1 MLALLRDRLGDEV
14 TIEIVLNPVDNL
26 SKLPLTSYY
35 RYVVPTMSAEEAPKA
50 IITNVPTHKTLTMH
64 VDFPEAWMVT
74 THKASYD
81 LDNLILKDISERIV
95 RAEYRLESLLVTGHA
110 TDGAREPREGRSWC
124 SKIRARPRAPSSCP
138 TWGISSFRHRR
149 A

>member
-50 IITNVPTHKTLTMH
+50 IITNVPTTNADDARRFPRG
-64 VDFPEAWMVT
+64 VDGDDAQG
-74 THKASYD
+74 
-81 LDNLILKDISERIV
+81 IV
-95 RAEYRLESLLVTGHA
+95 
-110 TDGAREPREGRSWC
+110 
-124 SKIRARPRAPSSCP
+124 
-138 TWGISSFRHRR
+138 
-149 A
+149 